1 MARGRNWMVAV
12 VAMLTL
18 WTPIQAIAQVAQLD
32 PWTALSST
40 APGVPTINTAPVN
53 ITVSA
58 GPKRILLV
66 AAVLETGTA
75 GTLTSFNATLGGEAL
90 TPLAST
96 ETTSGR
102 ETVKVWR
109 MSHAQIPAGFRTSRR
124 DRNPHSERS
133 RPAPLLGLILLCRPG
148 QSRVRLGCRL

>member
-1 MARGRNWMVAV
+1 MARGRNWMVAL

-18 WTPIQAIAQVAQLD
+18 WTPVQAIAQVAQLD
-32 PWTALSST
+32 PWTGLSST

-58 GPKRILLV
+58 GANRILLV
-66 AAVLETGTA
+66 AAVIETGTA
-75 GTLTSFNATLGGEAL
+75 GTLTNFNATLGGEAL

-102 ETVKVWR
+102 ETVKVWYLR
-109 MSHAQIPAGFRTSRR
+109 DAQIPVGTRTSDR
-124 DRNPHSERS
+124 DRNPHTERGW
-133 RPAPLLGLILLCRPG
+133 PARLLGLLLLCRPG
-148 QSRVRLGCRL
+148 QSRVRLWCRL